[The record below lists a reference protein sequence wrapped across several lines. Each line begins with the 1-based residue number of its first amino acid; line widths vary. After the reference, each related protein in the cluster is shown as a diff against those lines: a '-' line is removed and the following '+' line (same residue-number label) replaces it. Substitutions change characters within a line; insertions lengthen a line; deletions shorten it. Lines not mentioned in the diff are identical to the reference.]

1 MELWVS
7 HEATLLLS
15 YCLYI
20 LTARLCMHEYSRGG
34 QSTHEWTTYSV
45 TLHDEIKC
53 ETAQILK
60 CTYRVGCARSSR
72 ERTKECKSAVEW
84 YDGEIIANQTAIF
97 QIENNNVFIIVIIW
111 NSINTWVYL
120 IEWLLYV
127 FGIVSASSIAAFV
140 HCRLVRFAFKFMS
153 SRPLQYIFFLIL
165 VHQIVCK
172 SRFTF
177 FAWIQIDILRKVLF
191 RQSQAVLA
199 SSRLVDTLQDEDRTK
214 GQRFYAV
221 AH

>member
-153 SRPLQYIFFLIL
+153 SRPLQYIFF
-165 VHQIVCK
+165 
-172 SRFTF
+172 F
-177 FAWIQIDILRKVLF
+177 
-191 RQSQAVLA
+191 
-199 SSRLVDTLQDEDRTK
+199 
-214 GQRFYAV
+214 
-221 AH
+221 